1 MPEPDRTPEH
11 LPPGLRETVGV
22 VEAILG
28 QVVARAEGTALFD
41 AVEGIRRHM
50 VAFREA
56 ASDADREAALDR
68 AADMLAGLSLEEK
81 TALARAYTL
90 YLQLV
95 NVCEHAY
102 RTHRLHRRP
111 GRDEAAAARA
121 RLTFVLTAHPTESR
135 SPGNIRVL
143 RRVQDHVI
151 ESLAKDRPVDRAEI
165 ENLIHLAWRIGTH
178 PPRKPSVED
187 EANHLFSLL
196 TDPILSE
203 VIALTE
209 AGHSVLFRSW
219 VGGDKDGHP
228 DVGPPQTEA
237 AMSLARGRLLAFV
250 EARSLEPVRRDVALA
265 GGRTVESALV
275 GLEDAVSGL
284 ATVSDGD
291 GGRVA
296 ALRPLGAVLDPDPAA
311 AACMARRRRR
321 VARAARRAR
330 RAGAARGPAPLESA
344 RPLSPSVNG
353 PRSP

>member
-1 MPEPDRTPEH
+1 
-11 LPPGLRETVGV
+11 
-22 VEAILG
+22 
-28 QVVARAEGTALFD
+28 
-41 AVEGIRRHM
+41 
-50 VAFREA
+50 
-56 ASDADREAALDR
+56 
-68 AADMLAGLSLEEK
+68 
-81 TALARAYTL
+81 
-90 YLQLV
+90 
-95 NVCEHAY
+95 
-102 RTHRLHRRP
+102 
-111 GRDEAAAARA
+111 
-121 RLTFVLTAHPTESR
+121 
-135 SPGNIRVL
+135 VL